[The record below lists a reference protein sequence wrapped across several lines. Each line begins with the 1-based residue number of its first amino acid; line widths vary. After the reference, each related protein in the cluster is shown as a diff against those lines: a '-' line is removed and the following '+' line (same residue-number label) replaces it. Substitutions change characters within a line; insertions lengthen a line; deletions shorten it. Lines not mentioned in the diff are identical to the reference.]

1 MRAII
6 ATDFEGHLRKLIW
19 LTENKAGV
27 SAGICEGTPDP
38 HATYHADGRFH
49 CKITSKGRVL
59 KLLSEKKPPLT
70 AITTREQLLGTASFY
85 AEDIMKRLPPFRPD
99 RRVDA
104 LLVLGQSVF
113 RDIACASFNIYI
125 VNRDHEAQFVQH
137 AYSSYEAGD
146 FMLVAVNLFKLEC
159 FTGHELGV
167 VIYKGRK
174 AN

>member
-6 ATDFEGHLRKLIW
+6 ATDFDGHLRKLIW
-19 LTENKAGV
+19 LTENKVGV

-38 HATYHADGRFH
+38 HATYHADRRFH
-49 CKITSKGRVL
+49 CKITRKGRVL
-59 KLLSEKKPPLT
+59 KLLSEKKSPLVT
-70 AITTREQLLGTASFY
+70 ITTMEQLLGTASFY
-85 AEDIMKRLPPFRPD
+85 AEDIMKRLPPFKPD

-125 VNRDHEAQFVQH
+125 VNRDHEAQFVEH
-137 AYSSYEAGD
+137 AYSSFEVGD
-146 FMLVAVNLFKLEC
+146 FMLVAVNLFKLEL

-174 AN
+174 AS

>member
-19 LTENKAGV
+19 LTENRAGV

-38 HATYHADGRFH
+38 HATYHVDGRFH
-49 CKITSKGRVL
+49 CKITSKGQVL
-59 KLLSEKKPPLT
+59 KFFSEKKPPLT
-70 AITTREQLLGTASFY
+70 AITGIEQLLGTASFY
-85 AEDIMKRLPPFRPD
+85 AQDIMKRLPPFRPD

-113 RDIACASFNIYI
+113 RDIACASFNVCI
-125 VNRDHEAQFVQH
+125 VNRDHEAQFVEH

-146 FMLVAVNLFKLEC
+146 FMLVAVNLFRLEH
-159 FTGHELGV
+159 FTSHELGV
-167 VIYKGRK
+167 VIYKGERRS
-174 AN
+174 